1 MKQSVGTDVLVVR
14 VVDERM
20 ALPLGS
26 VLEILPAMDSAS
38 LPGAPPVVI
47 GVVNLRGEPVPLIS
61 LRARVGLPAVEC
73 HPDHHVVVCSV
84 RGRRVALWVDRAES
98 VTSLDPKTVV
108 ASDGVVATRYF
119 AGIVVLSD
127 GVMFVFDLR
136 SFLDADEIL
145 QIDTAMAA
153 VAERVAS

>member
-1 MKQSVGTDVLVVR
+1 MQQSVGTDVLVVR
-14 VVDERM
+14 VDEDRM

-26 VLEILPAMDSAS
+26 VLEILPAMDSS
-38 LPGAPPVVI
+38 TLPGGPPVVV
-47 GVVNLRGEPVPLIS
+47 GVVNLRGDPVPLLS
-61 LRARVGLPAVEC
+61 LRARLGLPAVEC

-84 RGRRVALWVDRAES
+84 GERRLALWVDRAES

-119 AGIVVLSD
+119 EGIAVLSD

-145 QIDTAMAA
+145 QLDNAMAA
-153 VAERVAS
+153 IAERVAS